1 MTRRRALETPQIAM
15 LRLEGVALFAFGVAL
30 FASTGVSW
38 WLFAIL
44 LLSPDLS
51 ALGYLAGPRIGALC
65 YNLAHTYT
73 LPAAL
78 IGVGWATGTPPALA
92 FGSIWLCH
100 IGMDRVVGYGLK
112 HRTAFRSTHLSF

>member
-1 MTRRRALETPQIAM
+1 MTRRLALETPRIAM

-30 FASTGVSW
+30 FASTGVRW

-44 LLSPDLS
+44 LLAPDLS
-51 ALGYLAGPRIGALC
+51 ALGYLAGPRIGAWG

-100 IGMDRVVGYGLK
+100 IGLDRAVGYGLK